1 MQLIRE
7 AGHLY
12 ATPDTIMGYGIP
24 DFYQIFLNPHITD
37 TTGIA
42 ATESVRNELKV
53 FPNPVSDKLTIENTS
68 TQKHTIYIY
77 NLNGKMVGSM
87 EIRGGETMTINAT
100 NWAAGIYLLQAD
112 DRKGRRETIKIIRR

>member
-12 ATPDTIMGYGIP
+12 ATPDTVMGYGIP
-24 DFYQIFLNPHITD
+24 DFYRILLDPHITD
-37 TTGIA
+37 TTNIA
-42 ATESVRNELKV
+42 AMGSVRNELKV
-53 FPNPVSDKLTIENTS
+53 FPNPVSDRLTIENTS
-68 TQKHTIYIY
+68 TLNHTIYIY
-77 NLNGKMVGSM
+77 SLDGKMVGSM
-87 EIRGGETMTINAT
+87 EIGGGETMIINAT